1 MTTSLETH
9 VLLYFVPCL
18 SCLAVSLGGCVA
30 FHGFSQVRFNA
41 VKLHVVA
48 HDSSHNQGYEEDK
61 DDGKISAQHAGI
73 LLDGTATA

>member
-1 MTTSLETH
+1 MTMSLVTH

-18 SCLAVSLGGCVA
+18 SCLAVSLGGCIA
-30 FHGFSQVRFNA
+30 FHGFPQVRLNT

-48 HDSSHNQGYEEDK
+48 HDSSNNQGYEEDK
-61 DDGKISAQHAGI
+61 DDGKIGTQHTGI